1 MTVWWFREPNNG
13 LIGMDHLTA
22 SASWTTVEKPHL
34 IGPGVFTVN
43 WGHEYWVL
51 RLLADRMIEFG
62 LVAILA

>member
-1 MTVWWFREPNNG
+1 MAVRWFREPDNG

-43 WGHEYWVL
+43 WGL
-51 RLLADRMIEFG
+51 RILASRLLAHRITELG
-62 LVAILA
+62 SLEILA